1 MRAVGGMATVI
12 VDTLGLPLRPEGLIM
27 LTRRQVLKRGAIGG
41 TGLALSRLAFPAA
54 VPATVGATPR
64 LRKWV
69 EPLPVPPVLDGRGGG
84 KSFTIAARESTIWK
98 FHPGLPATRTWGY
111 WSDSPQ
117 AGLPYLGPT
126 IEATRRPND
135 TVETSVT
142 VEWRNELE
150 RAFLPNDPTLTGA
163 VMPGEPV
170 PIVTHL
176 HGGENHPQFDGTP
189 LQWFTKGG
197 DKGPH
202 YITNRFTYYNEQ
214 RASMVWYHD
223 HALGNTRTNV
233 YAGLAG
239 VYLIRDAEDTGEPDN
254 PLGLPAGPYEIP
266 LVLQD
271 KTFNADGSMFYPTQ
285 GVTSYHSEWVPEFF
299 GDVAVV
305 NAKIWPVVD
314 VEPRRYRLRIVNG
327 SQSRFYNLHFANE
340 TSGRALSFAQIG
352 ADGGLLRAPVPMS
365 ALLIAP
371 GERADVIIDF
381 AGHRRGSFIVTNN
394 ARAPYPA
401 GARATLSQLLKIRVN
416 RALRGADGTTPAAKL
431 KLPSLPLLPV
441 PSVTRVQHLS
451 ETLDPLT
458 DAPIHL
464 NVEDAPYL
472 SADGLPGVTTKPR
485 AGATEDWLLV
495 NTTADTHP
503 IHLHLVTF
511 EVIDRTPFD
520 VAAYDPGTQAITYT
534 GPAVPAHPN
543 ENGRKDTVQAHPGQ
557 VTRIRAR
564 FELPDEG
571 AIQLPPDV
579 GVSNPQYV
587 WHCHILEHE
596 ENDMMRAFE
605 VVP

>member
-1 MRAVGGMATVI
+1 
-12 VDTLGLPLRPEGLIM
+12 M
-27 LTRRQVLKRGAIGG
+27 LTRRQLLQRGAIGG
-41 TGLALSRLAFPAA
+41 AGLVAGRAAFAMARPA
-54 VPATVGATPR
+54 VVGATPR

-84 KSFTIAARESTIWK
+84 KSFTIAARESTFWK
-98 FHPGLPATRTWGY
+98 FHPHLPATRTWGY
-111 WSDSPQ
+111 WSDSPR

-126 IEATRRPND
+126 ILATRRPND
-135 TVETSVT
+135 TVETSVA
-142 VEWRNELE
+142 VEWRNELGN
-150 RAFLPNDPTLTGA
+150 AFLPNDPTLMGA
-163 VMPGEPV
+163 VMPGEPA

-197 DKGPH
+197 KKGPH

-239 VYLIRDAEDTGEPDN
+239 AYIIRDEHDTGEHDN
-254 PLGLPAGPYEIP
+254 PLGLPAGPCEIP

-285 GVTSYHSEWVPEFF
+285 GVTADHPQWVPEFF

-305 NAKIWPVVD
+305 NAKIWPFVD

-327 SQSRFYNLHFANE
+327 SQSRFYNLQFVHE
-340 TSGRALSFAQIG
+340 HSRRALRFTQIG
-352 ADGGLLRAPVPMS
+352 AEGGLLRAPVAMT

-371 GERADVIIDF
+371 GERADVIVDF
-381 AGHRRGSFIVTNN
+381 DGHRHASFIVTNN
-394 ARAPYPA
+394 ARTPYPM
-401 GARATLSQLLKIRVN
+401 GARATLTQLLKIRVN
-416 RALRGADGTTPAAKL
+416 RPLKGVDRTTPPASL
-431 KLPSLPLLPV
+431 SLPALAALPA

-451 ETLDPLT
+451 ETLDPVT
-458 DAPIHL
+458 GAPVHL

-472 SADGLPGVTTKPR
+472 NKHTHLPEVTTKPR
-485 AGATEDWLLV
+485 SGATEDWLLV

-503 IHLHLVTF
+503 MHLHLVTF
-511 EVIDRTPFD
+511 EVIDRRPFD
-520 VAAYDPGTQAITYT
+520 VAAYDPTTRAITYT
-534 GPAVPAHPN
+534 GPPVPAAPN

-564 FELPDEG
+564 FDLPDEG
-571 AIQLPPDV
+571 TIQLPPNV
-579 GVSNPQYV
+579 GVTNPQYV

-605 VVP
+605 VVR

>member
-1 MRAVGGMATVI
+1 
-12 VDTLGLPLRPEGLIM
+12 M
-27 LTRRQVLKRGAIGG
+27 LTRRQVLKRGAFGG
-41 TGLALSRLAFPAA
+41 AGLLVARAPFAAAAPPA
-54 VPATVGATPR
+54 VPGTPR
-64 LRKWV
+64 LRKWI

-84 KSFTIAARESTIWK
+84 RSFTIAARESTTWK
-98 FHPGLPATRTWGY
+98 FHPDLPATRTWGY
-111 WSDSPQ
+111 WSDSPE

-126 IEATRRPND
+126 IVATRRPND
-135 TVETSVT
+135 TVDTSVT

-150 RAFLPNDPTLTGA
+150 TAFLPNDPTLMGA
-163 VMPGEPV
+163 VMPGDPV

-197 DKGPH
+197 DKGPLF
-202 YITNRFTYYNEQ
+202 ITNRFTYYNEQ

-233 YAGLAG
+233 YAGLAAA
-239 VYLIRDAEDTGEPDN
+239 YIIRDDQDTGEADN

-285 GVTSYHSEWVPEFF
+285 GVTAYHPQWVPEFF

-305 NAKIWPVVD
+305 NAKIWPFVD
-314 VEPRRYRLRIVNG
+314 VEPRRYRLRIING
-327 SQSRFYNLHFANE
+327 SQSRFYNLQFADEN
-340 TSGRALSFAQIG
+340 SGRALPFTQIG
-352 ADGGLLRAPVPMS
+352 ADGGLLRAPVSMT

-371 GERADVIIDF
+371 GERADLIVDF
-381 AGHRRGSFIVTNN
+381 AGRRDASFIVTNN
-394 ARAPYPA
+394 ARAPYPM
-401 GARATLSQLLKIRVN
+401 GGRAALNQLLKIRVSQTLKGVD
-416 RALRGADGTTPAAKL
+416 ATTPPARLALPALAA
-431 KLPSLPLLPV
+431 LPE

-458 DAPIHL
+458 GAPIAL

-472 SADGLPGVTTKPR
+472 NADGLPGVTTTPR
-485 AGATEDWLLV
+485 SGATEDWLLV

-511 EVIDRTPFD
+511 EVIDRRPFD
-520 VAAYDPGTQAITYT
+520 VAAYDPDTQAITYT
-534 GPAVPAHPN
+534 GPAVPAGLN

-571 AIQLPPDV
+571 TILLPP
-579 GVSNPQYV
+579 GVTNPQYV

-605 VVP
+605 VVR

>member
-1 MRAVGGMATVI
+1 
-12 VDTLGLPLRPEGLIM
+12 M
-27 LTRRQVLKRGAIGG
+27 LTRRQLLQRGAIGG
-41 TGLALSRLAFPAA
+41 AGLAVGRPSFAMAA
-54 VPATVGATPR
+54 PPLVVGATPQ
-64 LRKWV
+64 LRRWM
-69 EPLPVPPVLDGRGGG
+69 EALPVPPVLDGRGGG
-84 KSFTIAARESTIWK
+84 KSFTIAARESTTWK
-98 FHPGLPATRTWGY
+98 FHPDLRATRTWGY
-111 WSDSPQ
+111 WSDSPS

-126 IEATRRPND
+126 IEAARRPND
-135 TVETSVT
+135 SVDTSVT
-142 VEWRNELE
+142 IEWRNELDD
-150 RAFLPNDPTLTGA
+150 AFLPNDPTIMGA
-163 VMPGEPV
+163 VMPGEPA

-202 YITNRFTYYNEQ
+202 YITNTFTYYNEQ
-214 RASMVWYHD
+214 RASMIWYHD

-239 VYLIRDAEDTGEPDN
+239 IYFIRDDQDTGEADN

-271 KTFNADGSMFYPTQ
+271 KTFNADGSMFYPTR
-285 GVTSYHSEWVPEFF
+285 GVTAYHPQWVPEFF

-305 NAKIWPVVD
+305 NAKIWPYVD

-327 SQSRFYNLHFANE
+327 SQSRFYNLQLAEEN
-340 TSGRALSFAQIG
+340 SGRSLPFVQIG
-352 ADGGLLRAPVPMS
+352 AEGGLLRAPVTMT

-371 GERADVIIDF
+371 GERADVIVDL
-381 AGHRRGSFIVTNN
+381 AGQHNRSFIVTNN
-394 ARAPYPA
+394 ARAPYPM
-401 GARATLSQLLKIRVN
+401 GGRATLSQLLKIRVN
-416 RALRGADGTTPAAKL
+416 RALQGTDDTTPAANL
-431 KLPSLPLLPV
+431 QLPALPPLPM

-458 DAPIHL
+458 GAPINL
-464 NVEDAPYL
+464 NVEDASYL
-472 SADGLPGVTTKPR
+472 DEQTNLPDVTTRP
-485 AGATEDWLLV
+485 AANAVEDWLLV

-511 EVIDRTPFD
+511 EVIDRRPFD
-520 VAAYDPGTQAITYT
+520 VTAYDAKTQTITYT
-534 GPAVPAHPN
+534 GPSLPAASN

-571 AIQLPPDV
+571 TIELPP
-579 GVSNPQYV
+579 GVTNPQYV

-605 VVP
+605 VVR

>member
-1 MRAVGGMATVI
+1 
-12 VDTLGLPLRPEGLIM
+12 M
-27 LTRRQVLKRGAIGG
+27 LTRRQLLQRGAFGA
-41 TGLALSRLAFPAA
+41 GLVVSRASLATAA
-54 VPATVGATPR
+54 PPATVGATPR
-64 LRKWV
+64 LRRWV
-69 EPLPVPPVLDGRGGG
+69 EALPVPPVLDGRGGG
-84 KSFTIAARESTIWK
+84 KSFAIAARESTTWT
-98 FHPGLPATRTWGY
+98 FHPDLPATRTWGY
-111 WSDSPQ
+111 WSDSPP

-126 IEATRRPND
+126 IEATRRID
-135 TVETSVT
+135 DSVETSVT
-142 VEWRNELE
+142 IEWRNELE
-150 RAFLPNDPTLTGA
+150 TAFLPNDPTIMGA
-163 VMPGEPV
+163 MLSGQAV
-170 PIVTHL
+170 PIVPHL

-197 DKGPH
+197 EKGPH

-239 VYLIRDAEDTGEPDN
+239 LYFIRDDQDTGEEGN
-254 PLGLPAGPYEIP
+254 PLGLPAGPYELP

-271 KTFNADGSMFYPTQ
+271 KTFNDDGSMFYPTQ
-285 GVTSYHSEWVPEFF
+285 GVTAYHPQWVPEFF

-305 NAKIWPVVD
+305 NAKIWPFVD

-327 SQSRFYNLHFANE
+327 SQSRFYNLQFAEEN
-340 TSGRALSFAQIG
+340 SGRPLPFTQIG
-352 ADGGLLRAPVPMS
+352 AEGGLLREPVPMTG
-365 ALLIAP
+365 LLIAP

-381 AGHRRGSFIVTNN
+381 AGHRKNASFIVTNN
-394 ARAPYPA
+394 ARAPYPM
-401 GARATLSQLLKIRVN
+401 GGRATLSQLLKIRVN
-416 RALRGADGTTPAAKL
+416 RALQGTDDTTPAANL
-431 KLPSLPLLPV
+431 QLPALPPLPA

-458 DAPIHL
+458 DAPITL

-472 SADGLPGVTTKPR
+472 DEQTGLPDVTTKP
-485 AGATEDWLLV
+485 ASNAVEDWLLV

-511 EVIDRTPFD
+511 EVIDRRPFD
-520 VAAYDPGTQAITYT
+520 VAAYDPKTQAISYT
-534 GPAVPAHPN
+534 GPVVPAPAN
-543 ENGRKDTVQAHPGQ
+543 EDGLKDTVQAHPGQ

-571 AIQLPPDV
+571 TIELPP

>member
-1 MRAVGGMATVI
+1 
-12 VDTLGLPLRPEGLIM
+12 M
-27 LTRRQVLKRGAIGG
+27 LTRRQLLQRGAIGG
-41 TGLALSRLAFPAA
+41 AGLAVSRAPFATAAPA
-54 VPATVGATPR
+54 VVGATPR

-69 EPLPVPPVLDGRGGG
+69 EPLPVPPVLDGRDGG
-84 KSFTIAARESTIWK
+84 KSFTIAARESTSWK
-98 FHPGLPATRTWGY
+98 FHPDLPATRTWGY
-111 WSDSPQ
+111 WSDNPS

-135 TVETSVT
+135 SVETSVT
-142 VEWRNELE
+142 IRWRNELGT
-150 RAFLPNDPTLTGA
+150 AFLPNDPTIMGA
-163 VMPGEPV
+163 VMPGQPAR
-170 PIVTHL
+170 IVTHL

-189 LQWFTKGG
+189 LQWFTAGG
-197 DKGPH
+197 VTGPH
-202 YITNRFTYYNEQ
+202 YITDTYTYYNEQ

-239 VYLIRDAEDTGEPDN
+239 IYFIRDDEDTGEIGN
-254 PLGLPAGPYEIP
+254 PLGLPARPYEIP

-271 KTFNADGSMFYPTQ
+271 KIFNADGSMFYPTE
-285 GVTSYHSEWVPEFF
+285 GVTSYHPEWVPEFF

-305 NAKIWPVVD
+305 NAKIWPFVD

-327 SQSRFYNLHFANE
+327 SQSRFYNLQFVNE
-340 TSGRALSFAQIG
+340 SSGRALPFSQIG
-352 ADGGLLRAPVPMS
+352 AEGGFLRAPVPMT

-381 AGHRRGSFIVTNN
+381 GGQQNRSFIVTNN
-394 ARAPYPA
+394 ARAPYPF
-401 GARATLSQLLKIRVN
+401 GGRATLNQLLKIRVN
-416 RALRGADGTTPAAKL
+416 RPLQGSDDTTPATNLQPPA
-431 KLPSLPLLPV
+431 LPALPP

-458 DAPIHL
+458 DAPINL

-472 SADGLPGVTTKPR
+472 DAQTQLPQVTTKPL
-485 AGATEDWLLV
+485 ANAVEDWLLV

-511 EVIDRTPFD
+511 EVIDRRPFD
-520 VAAYDPGTQAITYT
+520 VDAYDAETQAITYT
-534 GPAVPAHPN
+534 GPAVPAAPN

-571 AIQLPPDV
+571 TIELPP
-579 GVSNPQYV
+579 GVTNPQYV

-605 VVP
+605 VVG

>member
-1 MRAVGGMATVI
+1 
-12 VDTLGLPLRPEGLIM
+12 M
-27 LTRRQVLKRGAIGG
+27 LTRRQILKRGAFGSAG
-41 TGLALSRLAFPAA
+41 LLFARASFATGAPTA
-54 VPATVGATPR
+54 VGVTPG

-69 EPLPVPPVLDGRGGG
+69 EPLPVPPVLDGRSGG
-84 KSFTIAARESTIWK
+84 KSFTIAARESTSWK
-98 FHPGLPATRTWGY
+98 FHPSLPATKTWGY
-111 WSDSPQ
+111 WSDDPE
-117 AGLPYLGPT
+117 AGMPYLGPT
-126 IEATRRPND
+126 ILATRRPND
-135 TVETSVT
+135 TVQTSVT

-150 RAFLPNDPTLTGA
+150 TAFLPNDPTLMGA

-189 LQWFTKGG
+189 LQWFTKDGV
-197 DKGPH
+197 KGPH

-214 RASMVWYHD
+214 RASLVWYHD

-239 VYLIRDAEDTGEPDN
+239 AYIIRDGQDTGEPDN

-271 KTFNADGSMFYPTQ
+271 KTFYADGSMFYPTQ
-285 GVTSYHSEWVPEFF
+285 GVTASHPEWVPEFF

-305 NAKIWPVVD
+305 NAKIWPFVD

-327 SQSRFYNLHFANE
+327 SQSRFYNLQFVNE
-340 TSGRALSFAQIG
+340 TSGRALAFTQIG
-352 ADGGLLRAPVPMS
+352 AEGGLLRAPVPMT
-365 ALLIAP
+365 ALLMAP

-381 AGHRRGSFIVTNN
+381 GGRRDASFIVTNN
-394 ARAPYPA
+394 ARAPYPMGGRA
-401 GARATLSQLLKIRVN
+401 GLSQLLKIRVN
-416 RALRGADGTTPAAKL
+416 RRLKGHDATSPAAGL
-431 KLPSLPLLPV
+431 TLPALAALPE
-441 PSVTRVQHLS
+441 PSVTRIQHLS

-458 DAPIHL
+458 GAPIRR

-472 SADGLPGVTTKPR
+472 DGQTHLPDDTTAPAADAV
-485 AGATEDWLLV
+485 EDWLLV

-511 EVIDRTPFD
+511 EVIDRRPFN
-520 VAAYDPGTQAITYT
+520 VAAYDPQTQAITYT
-534 GPAVPAHPN
+534 GPAVPASPN

-571 AIQLPPDV
+571 TIELPP

-605 VVP
+605 VVRPAS

>member
-1 MRAVGGMATVI
+1 M
-12 VDTLGLPLRPEGLIM
+12 
-27 LTRRQVLKRGAIGG
+27 QRGAIGG
-41 TGLALSRLAFPAA
+41 AGLMLSRVPFATSAA
-54 VPATVGATPR
+54 AAAATPN
-64 LRKWV
+64 LSKFS
-69 EPLPVPPVLDGRGGG
+69 EPLPIPPVLDGTGGG
-84 KSFTIAARESTIWK
+84 KSFTIAARESMWQ
-98 FHPGLPATRTWGY
+98 FHSKLPPTRTWGY
-111 WSDSPQ
+111 W
-117 AGLPYLGPT
+117 AGDTGIGYLGPT

-135 TVETSVT
+135 TVATELTVT
-142 VEWRNELE
+142 WLNELDT
-150 RAFLPNDPTLTGA
+150 AFLPNDPTLVGA
-163 VMPGEPV
+163 VMPGDPV

-197 DKGPH
+197 LKGAH
-202 YITNRFTYYNEQ
+202 YITNTYTYFNEQ
-214 RASMVWYHD
+214 RPSMVWYHD

-239 VYLIRDAEDTGEPDN
+239 LYFIRDADDTGKTDN
-254 PLGLPAGPYEIP
+254 PLGLPAAPYEIP

-271 KTFNADGSMFYPTQ
+271 KTFNADGSLFYPTQ
-285 GVTSYHSEWVPEFF
+285 GVTAYHPQWVPEFF

-305 NAKIWPVVD
+305 NAKITPYAA

-327 SQSRFYNLHFANE
+327 SQARFYNLKFTNVKNGKIQTFH
-340 TSGRALSFAQIG
+340 QIG
-352 ADGGLLRAPVPMS
+352 TDGGLLRAPVAMTR
-365 ALLIAP
+365 LLLAP
-371 GERADVIIDF
+371 GERADVIVDF
-381 AGHRRGSFIVTNN
+381 AGLAGAQIQLKND
-394 ARAPYPA
+394 AKAPYPMGRGGGVVQLMAFNVSKPLA
-401 GARATLSQLLKIRVN
+401 GT
-416 RALRGADGTTPAAKL
+416 DTTTPAANL
-431 KLPSLPLLPV
+431 TLPALAKLPE
-441 PSVTRVQHLS
+441 PSMTRVQHLS

-458 DAPIHL
+458 GNPINL

-472 SADGLPGVTTKPR
+472 NADGLPGVTTTPR
-485 AGATEDWLLV
+485 SGATEDWLLV

-511 EVIDRTPFD
+511 EVIDRRPFN
-520 VAAYDPGTQAITYT
+520 VAAYNAGNGIVPT
-534 GPAVPAHPN
+534 GAAVPAMPN

-571 AIQLPPDV
+571 TIELPP

>member
-1 MRAVGGMATVI
+1 
-12 VDTLGLPLRPEGLIM
+12 M
-27 LTRRQVLKRGAIGG
+27 LTRRQLLQRGAIGG
-41 TGLALSRLAFPAA
+41 AGLMVSRASLATAAPAA
-54 VPATVGATPR
+54 AGATPR

-69 EPLPVPPVLDGRGGG
+69 AALPVPPVLDGRGGG
-84 KSFTIAARESTIWK
+84 NSFAIAARESTTWK
-98 FHPGLPATRTWGY
+98 FHPNLPATRTWGY
-111 WSDSPQ
+111 WSGDT
-117 AGLPYLGPT
+117 GLPYLGPT

-142 VEWRNELE
+142 IEWRNELGN
-150 RAFLPNDPTLTGA
+150 AFLPNDPTIMGA
-163 VMPGEPV
+163 VMPGQPA
-170 PIVTHL
+170 PIVPHL

-197 DKGPH
+197 AKGPH
-202 YITNRFTYYNEQ
+202 YITNTFTYYNEQ

-239 VYLIRDAEDTGEPDN
+239 LYFIRDDQDTGEAGN

-271 KTFNADGSMFYPTQ
+271 KTFNADGSMFYPTE
-285 GVTSYHSEWVPEFF
+285 GVTEFHPQWVPEFF

-305 NAKIWPVVD
+305 NAQIWPFVD

-327 SQSRFYNLHFANE
+327 SQARFYNLHFAEEN
-340 TSGRALSFAQIG
+340 SGRPLTFAQIG
-352 ADGGLLRAPVPMS
+352 ADGGLLRTPVPMT

-371 GERADVIIDF
+371 GERADVIVDF
-381 AGHRRGSFIVTNN
+381 GGQRNRAFVVTNN
-394 ARAPYPA
+394 ARAPYPM
-401 GARATLSQLLKIRVN
+401 GGRATLSQLLKIRVN
-416 RALRGADGTTPAAKL
+416 RALQGVDDTTPAANL
-431 KLPSLPLLPV
+431 ELPTLPPLPA

-451 ETLDPLT
+451 ETIDPLT
-458 DAPIHL
+458 DAPINL

-472 SADGLPGVTTKPR
+472 DEHTNLPEVTTKP
-485 AGATEDWLLV
+485 AANAVEDWLLV

-511 EVIDRTPFD
+511 EVIDRRPFD
-520 VAAYDPGTQAITYT
+520 VAAYDTKTQAIAYT
-534 GPAVPAHPN
+534 GPAVPAAPN

-571 AIQLPPDV
+571 TIELPP
-579 GVSNPQYV
+579 GVTNPQYV

-605 VVP
+605 VVR

>member
-1 MRAVGGMATVI
+1 
-12 VDTLGLPLRPEGLIM
+12 
-27 LTRRQVLKRGAIGG
+27 
-41 TGLALSRLAFPAA
+41 
-54 VPATVGATPR
+54 
-64 LRKWV
+64 
-69 EPLPVPPVLDGRGGG
+69 LPVPPVLDGRGGG
-84 KSFTIAARESTIWK
+84 KSFTIAARESTDWK
-98 FHPGLPATRTWGY
+98 FHPDLPASRTWGY
-111 WSDSPQ
+111 WSDNPQ

-126 IEATRRPND
+126 IVATRRPND

-142 VEWRNELE
+142 VEWRNELDD
-150 RAFLPNDPTLTGA
+150 AFLPNDPTLFGA
-163 VMPGEPV
+163 VQPGQPA

-189 LQWFTKGG
+189 LQWYTRSGA
-197 DKGPH
+197 KGPH
-202 YITNRFTYYNEQ
+202 YITNTFTYYNEQ

-239 VYLIRDAEDTGEPDN
+239 AYIIRDDQDTGEAGN

-285 GVTSYHSEWVPEFF
+285 GVTEFHPQWVPEFF

-305 NAKIWPVVD
+305 NAKIWPYID
-314 VEPRRYRLRIVNG
+314 VEPRRYRFRIVNG
-327 SQSRFYNLHFANE
+327 SQSRFYRLQLANE
-340 TSGRALSFAQIG
+340 ATGSVLPFTQIG
-352 ADGGLLRAPVPMS
+352 ADGGLLREPVLMT

-381 AGHRRGSFIVTNN
+381 AGHRHASFIVTNN

-401 GARATLSQLLKIRVN
+401 GGRAGLSQLLKIRVN
-416 RALRGADGTTPAAKL
+416 RALQGSDKTTPAANL
-431 KLPSLPLLPV
+431 QLPPLPFLPA

-458 DAPIHL
+458 GSPINL

-472 SADGLPGVTTKPR
+472 NDDTHLPEVTTTP
-485 AGATEDWLLV
+485 AANAVEDWLLV

-511 EVIDRTPFD
+511 EVIDRRPFS
-520 VAAYDPGTQAITYT
+520 AYDPATQAITYT
-534 GPAVPAHPN
+534 GPSVPARPN
-543 ENGRKDTVQAHPGQ
+543 ENGRKDTVQANPGE

-571 AIQLPPDV
+571 TIVLPD
-579 GVSNPQYV
+579 GVENPQYV

-605 VVP
+605 VVQ

>member
-1 MRAVGGMATVI
+1 
-12 VDTLGLPLRPEGLIM
+12 M
-27 LTRRQVLKRGAIGG
+27 LTRRQLLERGALSGA
-41 TGLALSRLAFPAA
+41 GLVVGSRAGFAVAA
-54 VPATVGATPR
+54 PVVAGATPR

-84 KSFTIAARESTIWK
+84 KSFTIAARESTSWK
-98 FHPGLPATRTWGY
+98 FHPDLPATKTWGY
-111 WSDSPQ
+111 WSDTPQ

-135 TVETSVT
+135 SVETSLT
-142 VEWRNELE
+142 IEWRNELD
-150 RAFLPNDPTLTGA
+150 RAFLPNDPTIMGA

-176 HGGENHPQFDGTP
+176 HGGETHPQFDGTP
-189 LQWFTKGG
+189 LQWFTKAGAR
-197 DKGPH
+197 GPH
-202 YITNRFTYYNEQ
+202 YITNTFTYYNEQ

-239 VYLIRDAEDTGEPDN
+239 IYLIRDDQDTGEADN
-254 PLGLPAGPYEIP
+254 PLGLPAGPYELP

-271 KTFNADGSMFYPTQ
+271 KTFNPDGSMFYPTQ
-285 GVTSYHSEWVPEFF
+285 GVTPYHPEWVPEFF

-314 VEPRRYRLRIVNG
+314 VEPRRYRLRVVNG
-327 SQSRFYNLHFANE
+327 SQARFYNLQFAEEN
-340 TSGRALSFAQIG
+340 SGRPLPFTQIG
-352 ADGGLLRAPVPMS
+352 AEGGLLRAPVPMS

-371 GERADVIIDF
+371 GERADIIIDF
-381 AGHRRGSFIVTNN
+381 AGRRNRSFIVTNN
-394 ARAPYPA
+394 ARAPYPM
-401 GARATLSQLLKIRVN
+401 GGRATLSQLLKISVN
-416 RALRGADGTTPAAKL
+416 LTLQGTDTTTPGADL
-431 KLPSLPLLPV
+431 QLPV
-441 PSVTRVQHLS
+441 QQALPAPSVTRLQHLS
-451 ETLDPLT
+451 ETLDPIT
-458 DAPIHL
+458 GAPIHL

-472 SADGLPGVTTKPR
+472 DDQTHLPDVSTRPA
-485 AGATEDWLLV
+485 AGAVEDWLLV

-511 EVIDRTPFD
+511 EVIDRRPFD
-520 VAAYDPGTQAITYT
+520 VAAYDPATQAIAYT
-534 GPAVPAHPN
+534 GPAVPAAAN

-571 AIQLPPDV
+571 TVVLPP
-579 GVSNPQYV
+579 GVTHPQYV

-605 VVP
+605 VVR

>member
-1 MRAVGGMATVI
+1 
-12 VDTLGLPLRPEGLIM
+12 M
-27 LTRRQVLKRGAIGG
+27 LTRRQVLKRGAFGSA
-41 TGLALSRLAFPAA
+41 GLLVARAPFATAAPAA
-54 VPATVGATPR
+54 AGATPT

-84 KSFTIAARESTIWK
+84 KSFTIAARESTSWQ
-98 FHPGLPATRTWGY
+98 FHPDLPATRTWGY
-111 WSDSPQ
+111 WCDNPN

-126 IEATRRPND
+126 IVATSRPND
-135 TVETSVT
+135 AVDTSLT

-150 RAFLPNDPTLTGA
+150 AAFLPNDATLMGA
-163 VMPGEPV
+163 VMPGDPV

-189 LQWFTKGG
+189 LQWFTKDGT
-197 DKGPH
+197 KGPH
-202 YITNRFTYYNEQ
+202 FITNRFTYYNEQ
-214 RASMVWYHD
+214 RASMIWYHD

-239 VYLIRDAEDTGEPDN
+239 AYIIRDDQDTGEPGN

-271 KTFNADGSMFYPTQ
+271 KTFNADGSMFYPTE
-285 GVTSYHSEWVPEFF
+285 GVTAYHPQWVPEFF

-305 NAKIWPVVD
+305 NAKIWPYVD

-327 SQSRFYNLHFANE
+327 SQSRFYNLRFVDEH
-340 TSGRALSFAQIG
+340 SGRALLFAQIG
-352 ADGGLLRAPVPMS
+352 AEGGLLRAPVSMT

-381 AGHRRGSFIVTNN
+381 AGRRNSSIIVTNN
-394 ARAPYPA
+394 ARAPFPMGGRA
-401 GARATLSQLLKIRVN
+401 GLSQMLKIRVN
-416 RALRGADGTTPAAKL
+416 RALRGADATTAAASLTLPALAAL
-431 KLPSLPLLPV
+431 PEPSL
-441 PSVTRVQHLS
+441 TRVQHLS

-458 DAPIHL
+458 GAPITL

-472 SADGLPGVTTKPR
+472 SETTHLPAVTTTP
-485 AGATEDWLLV
+485 AADAVEDWLLV

-511 EVIDRTPFD
+511 EVIDRRPFD
-520 VAAYDPGTQAITYT
+520 VATYDPKSRAITYT
-534 GPAVPAHPN
+534 GPAVPAAPN

-571 AIQLPPDV
+571 TIELPEDV

-605 VVP
+605 VVRPAP

>member
-1 MRAVGGMATVI
+1 
-12 VDTLGLPLRPEGLIM
+12 M
-27 LTRRQVLKRGAIGG
+27 LTRRQLLQRGAIGG
-41 TGLALSRLAFPAA
+41 AGLVVGSRAAFAVAAPAS
-54 VPATVGATPR
+54 VGATPR

-84 KSFTIAARESTIWK
+84 KRFTIAARESTSWK
-98 FHPGLPATRTWGY
+98 FHPDLPATRTWGY

-126 IEATRRPND
+126 IEATRRSND

-142 VEWRNELE
+142 IEWRNELD
-150 RAFLPNDPTLTGA
+150 RAFLPNDPTIMGA

-176 HGGENHPQFDGTP
+176 HGGETHPQFDGTP
-189 LQWFTKGG
+189 LQWFTKAGET
-197 DKGPH
+197 GPH
-202 YITNRFTYYNEQ
+202 YITNTYTYYNEQ

-239 VYLIRDAEDTGEPDN
+239 IYLIRDDQDTGEVDN
-254 PLGLPAGPYEIP
+254 PLGLPAGPYELP

-271 KTFNADGSMFYPTQ
+271 KTFNTDGSMFYPTQ
-285 GVTSYHSEWVPEFF
+285 GVTPYHPEWVPEFF

-305 NAKIWPVVD
+305 NAKIWPYVD

-327 SQSRFYNLHFANE
+327 SQARFYNLQFADE
-340 TSGRALSFAQIG
+340 TSGRPLPFTQIG
-352 ADGGLLRAPVPMS
+352 AEGGLLRAPVPLT

-371 GERADVIIDF
+371 GERADVVIDF
-381 AGHRRGSFIVTNN
+381 AGQRGRSFIATNN
-394 ARAPYPA
+394 ARAPYPM
-401 GARATLSQLLKIRVN
+401 GGRATLSQLLKIRVGS
-416 RALRGADGTTPAAKL
+416 ALRGTDTTTPAGDL
-431 KLPSLPLLPV
+431 ELPELAALPAA
-441 PSVTRVQHLS
+441 SVTRVQHLS
-451 ETLDPLT
+451 ETLDPIT
-458 DAPIHL
+458 GAPIHL

-472 SADGLPGVTTKPR
+472 DEQTQLPAVTTRPA
-485 AGATEDWLLV
+485 AGALEDWLLV

-511 EVIDRTPFD
+511 EVIDRRPFD
-520 VAAYDPGTQAITYT
+520 VASYDPATQTISYT
-534 GPAVPAHPN
+534 GPARPAAPN
-543 ENGRKDTVQAHPGQ
+543 ENGRKDTVQAHPGE

-571 AIQLPPDV
+571 TIVLPP
-579 GVSNPQYV
+579 GVTDPQYV

-605 VVP
+605 VAR

>member
-1 MRAVGGMATVI
+1 
-12 VDTLGLPLRPEGLIM
+12 M
-27 LTRRQVLKRGAIGG
+27 LTRRQLLQRGAIGG
-41 TGLALSRLAFPAA
+41 AGLVVGSRAAFAVAA
-54 VPATVGATPR
+54 PVAAGSTPR
-64 LRKWV
+64 LRRWV

-84 KSFTIAARESTIWK
+84 KSFTIAARESTSWR
-98 FHPGLPATRTWGY
+98 FHPDLPATKTWGY
-111 WSDSPQ
+111 WSDGPQ

-142 VEWRNELE
+142 IEWRNELD
-150 RAFLPNDPTLTGA
+150 RAFLPNDPTLMGA
-163 VMPGEPV
+163 VMPGDPV

-197 DKGPH
+197 ARGPH
-202 YITNRFTYYNEQ
+202 YITNTFTYYNEQ
-214 RASMVWYHD
+214 RASMIWYHD

-239 VYLIRDAEDTGEPDN
+239 IYFIRDDQDTGETDN
-254 PLGLPAGPYEIP
+254 PLGLPAGPYELP

-271 KTFNADGSMFYPTQ
+271 KTFNADGSFFYPTE
-285 GVTSYHSEWVPEFF
+285 GVTPYHPEWVPEFF

-305 NAKIWPVVD
+305 NAKIWPFVD

-327 SQSRFYNLHFANE
+327 SQSRFYNLQFADEN
-340 TSGRALSFAQIG
+340 SGRPLPFTQIG
-352 ADGGLLRAPVPMS
+352 AEGGLLRTPVPLT

-371 GERADVIIDF
+371 GERADIVIDF
-381 AGHRRGSFIVTNN
+381 AGHRHRSFIVTNN
-394 ARAPYPA
+394 ARAPYPM
-401 GARATLSQLLKIRVN
+401 GGRATLSQLLKIGVN
-416 RALRGADGTTPAAKL
+416 RTLQRTDTTTPAANL
-431 KLPSLPLLPV
+431 QLPALPALPG

-451 ETLDPLT
+451 ETLDPIT
-458 DAPIHL
+458 GAPIHL

-472 SADGLPGVTTKPR
+472 DEQTNLPDVTTRPA
-485 AGATEDWLLV
+485 AGAVEDWLLV

-511 EVIDRTPFD
+511 EVIGRRPFD
-520 VAAYDPGTQAITYT
+520 VAAYDPTTQTITYT
-534 GPAVPAHPN
+534 GPAVHAAPN
-543 ENGRKDTVQAHPGQ
+543 ENGRKDTVQANPGE

-571 AIQLPPDV
+571 TIVLPP
-579 GVSNPQYV
+579 GLTNPQYV

-605 VVP
+605 VVR

>member
-1 MRAVGGMATVI
+1 
-12 VDTLGLPLRPEGLIM
+12 M
-27 LTRRQVLKRGAIGG
+27 LTRRQVLKRGAVGG
-41 TGLALSRLAFPAA
+41 AGLLVARAPGATAAPAA
-54 VPATVGATPR
+54 VGATPG

-69 EPLPVPPVLDGRGGG
+69 EPLPVPPVLDGRGG
-84 KSFTIAARESTIWK
+84 KSFTIAARESTNWK
-98 FHPGLPATRTWGY
+98 FHPSLPATRTWGY
-111 WSDSPQ
+111 WSENPE

-126 IEATRRPND
+126 IVATRRPND
-135 TVETSVT
+135 AVETSVT
-142 VEWRNELE
+142 VEWRNELQS
-150 RAFLPNDPTLTGA
+150 AFLPNDPTLMGA

-197 DKGPH
+197 AKGPH

-239 VYLIRDAEDTGEPDN
+239 AYIIRDAQDTGESDN
-254 PLGLPAGPYEIP
+254 PLGLPAGEYEIP

-271 KTFNADGSMFYPTQ
+271 KTFNADGSMFYPTL
-285 GVTSYHSEWVPEFF
+285 GVTSYHPQWVPEFF

-305 NAKIWPVVD
+305 NAKIWPFVD

-327 SQSRFYNLHFANE
+327 SQSRFYNLRFVNE
-340 TSGRALSFAQIG
+340 TSGRALPFAQIG
-352 ADGGLLRAPVPMS
+352 ADGGLLRAPVRMT

-371 GERADVIIDF
+371 GERADVIVDF
-381 AGHRRGSFIVTNN
+381 AGRRGDAFIVTNN
-394 ARAPYPA
+394 ARAPYPMGGRA
-401 GARATLSQLLKIRVN
+401 GLNQLLKIRVN
-416 RALRGADGTTPAAKL
+416 RTLKGVDATTPAASL
-431 KLPSLPLLPV
+431 KLPSLAALPD

-458 DAPIHL
+458 GAPITL

-472 SADGLPGVTTKPR
+472 DAKTHLPVVTTRP
-485 AGATEDWLLV
+485 AADAVEDWLLV

-511 EVIDRTPFD
+511 EVIDRRPFD
-520 VAAYDPGTQAITYT
+520 VAAYDPATRTITYT
-534 GPAVPAHPN
+534 GPAVRAALN

-571 AIQLPPDV
+571 AIQLPP
-579 GVSNPQYV
+579 GVDSPQYV

-605 VVP
+605 VVRTGP

>member
-1 MRAVGGMATVI
+1 
-12 VDTLGLPLRPEGLIM
+12 M
-27 LTRRQVLKRGAIGG
+27 LTRRQMLKRGAIGG
-41 TGLALSRLAFPAA
+41 AGVALSRLPFATIAPAA
-54 VPATVGATPR
+54 VGATPR
-64 LRKWV
+64 LRKWRQA
-69 EPLPVPPVLDGRGGG
+69 LAVPPVLDGRGGG
-84 KSFTIAARESTIWK
+84 KSFAIAARESTSWM
-98 FHPGLPATRTWGY
+98 FHPDLPATKTWGY
-111 WSDSPQ
+111 WSDNPL

-126 IEATRRPND
+126 IVATRRPND

-142 VEWRNELE
+142 VEWRNELQT
-150 RAFLPNDPTLTGA
+150 AFLPNDPTIMGA

-189 LQWFTKGG
+189 LQWFTTGG
-197 DKGPH
+197 ETGAH
-202 YITNRFTYYNEQ
+202 YITNAFTYYNEQ

-223 HALGNTRTNV
+223 HALGNTRTTV

-239 VYLIRDAEDTGEPDN
+239 IYFIRDDQDTGEAGN

-285 GVTSYHSEWVPEFF
+285 GVTAYHPQWVPEFF

-305 NAKIWPVVD
+305 NARIWPFVD

-327 SQSRFYNLHFANE
+327 SQSRFYNLQFANE
-340 TSGRALSFAQIG
+340 NSGRALPFAQVG
-352 ADGGLLRAPVPMS
+352 TDGGLLRAPAVMT

-381 AGHRRGSFIVTNN
+381 AGQGNASFIVTNS
-394 ARAPYPA
+394 ARAPYPM
-401 GARATLSQLLKIRVN
+401 GGRATLSQLLKIRVN
-416 RALRGADGTTPAAKL
+416 QALQGTDTTTPAADL
-431 KLPSLPLLPV
+431 RLPALAALPA

-451 ETLDPLT
+451 ETLDPIT
-458 DAPIHL
+458 DAPINL

-472 SADGLPGVTTKPR
+472 DEQTHLPDVTTRP
-485 AGATEDWLLV
+485 AANAVEDWLLV

-511 EVIDRTPFD
+511 EVIDRRPFD
-520 VAAYDPGTQAITYT
+520 VAAYDPKTQAITYT
-534 GPAVPAHPN
+534 GPAVPAPPN

-571 AIQLPPDV
+571 TIQLPP

-605 VVP
+605 VVR

>member
-1 MRAVGGMATVI
+1 MAAPV
-12 VDTLGLPLRPEGLIM
+12 V
-27 LTRRQVLKRGAIGG
+27 A
-41 TGLALSRLAFPAA
+41 
-54 VPATVGATPR
+54 GATPR

-69 EPLPVPPVLDGRGGG
+69 DPLPVPPVLDGRGGG
-84 KSFTIAARESTIWK
+84 KSFTIAARESANWK
-98 FHPGLPATRTWGY
+98 FHPDLPATKTWGY
-111 WSDSPQ
+111 WSSSPE

-126 IEATRRPND
+126 IEATQRPND
-135 TVETSVT
+135 AVETSVT
-142 VEWRNELE
+142 IEWRNELE
-150 RAFLPNDPTLTGA
+150 RAFLPNDPTLMGA
-163 VMPGEPV
+163 VMPGDPV

-197 DKGPH
+197 ARGPH
-202 YITNRFTYYNEQ
+202 YITNTFTYYNEQ
-214 RASMVWYHD
+214 RASMIWYHD

-239 VYLIRDAEDTGEPDN
+239 IYLIRDDQDTGEADN
-254 PLGLPAGPYEIP
+254 PLGLPAGPYELP

-285 GVTSYHSEWVPEFF
+285 GVTSYHPEWVPEFF

-305 NAKIWPVVD
+305 NAKIWPFVD

-327 SQSRFYNLHFANE
+327 SQSRFYNLQFADEN
-340 TSGRALSFAQIG
+340 SGRPLPFTQVG
-352 ADGGLLRAPVPMS
+352 AEGGLLRSPVPMT

-381 AGHRRGSFIVTNN
+381 AGRRNRSFILTNN
-394 ARAPYPA
+394 ARAPYPM
-401 GARATLSQLLKIRVN
+401 GGRAALNQLLRIRVN
-416 RALRGADGTTPAAKL
+416 RTLQGSDDTTPAAE
-431 KLPSLPLLPV
+431 LPLPPLPALPA

-451 ETLDPLT
+451 ETLDPIT
-458 DAPIHL
+458 GAPIHL

-472 SADGLPGVTTKPR
+472 DERTHLPGVTTTPA
-485 AGATEDWLLV
+485 AGAVEDWLLV

-511 EVIDRTPFD
+511 EVIDRRPFD
-520 VAAYDPGTQAITYT
+520 VAAYDPATQAITYK
-534 GPAVPAHPN
+534 GPAVPAAPN

-571 AIQLPPDV
+571 TISLPN
-579 GVSNPQYV
+579 GVTNPQYV

-605 VVP
+605 VVR